1 MKKLLALVLALVMS
15 MSLVTISN
23 AAFKDADKIDYKE
36 AVDVMNAVGVF
47 IGDEKGNFNAKENLT
62 REQAAKII
70 AYLELGE
77 KAADAL
83 VGSAT
88 FTDVAATRWS
98 AGFVSYCAQAG
109 VVAGYDGKFDPAG
122 QLTALQFGKML
133 LVELGYDAKA
143 AGMVGADW
151 AINTS
156 KLMAKAK
163 LMDGIDG
170 SVNQVLTREKA
181 AQMCLN
187 ALKTPTV
194 EYATKGSNITVNGA
208 EINFGASTPTYVTN
222 TLAKYQ
228 TISKDKLTNS
238 DEYTIELGEKLY
250 TKLVLKDT
258 TDAFGRPTRTWTF
271 ENKKVGEYVKDA
283 DLEYTAGTDYEVV
296 YADLGLT
303 KSAKIT
309 EYYVDGKTTTPA
321 AASVTKNDDDHKFGA
336 NGVLTQVWYDDDNNT
351 VIVTEINT
359 YVGKISAVTKASG
372 SDERSVTI
380 NGLTKPGTLNK
391 YETESFEKSDLISY
405 TAAYDKATGRY
416 DVQSAAILEK
426 STTGLLT
433 KWNGKAIVGTV
444 GNSANNFT
452 VDSETYKYS
461 ANFYVVDEN
470 GAASQIYNFDV
481 NKADVDVYL
490 DAYGYALYIAGVEG
504 TKNYATVIGVGST
517 NPYGDRTTGVTLL
530 LPDGTQKAVTAKLKT
545 GSTLTGG
552 NLVNNYIGDIVTYV
566 EKNGV
571 YELTV
576 QDNYDTTAASIGT
589 NATFTNGKSELKLG
603 STKYYA
609 TSETIFMV
617 ATKDG
622 SDVAYNVYT
631 GYANMPS
638 IDTTKGITGFAVK
651 TSNDYTNQVE
661 VVYIS
666 AINLAGIS
674 DVDTYFV
681 KKANADII
689 TDSTGSYYVLPAIVD
704 GEETTVKVDAT
715 ITTAGLNN
723 NANEVFVA
731 ANNVIKD
738 KNDIITSFTDV
749 KNSNTFSATKT
760 ASNSGYQ
767 TGTVAAN
774 RVVLGLNY
782 TGNKNTAT
790 FWAYNDKTNVYVV
803 DEKYKTITVSAVA
816 SVADDTNDMVYA
828 SADTNTKVLKDVI
841 IIEVPQSTTPESGK
855 FDPANPQKAYIDGY
869 TVVIPT
875 VDGVK
880 VDNIANVLAN
890 NGYTVTGLMS
900 GTVMANKNGVTYFF
914 TENAAGTYEFWTIKV
929 NGTVVEYVAKDGVS
943 KLSNKD
949 LYDKYNGNGTGFIW
963 KSGSNAFAY
972 APYQNDATALLMP
985 ASYKNTAMVYETGYV
1000 AVSKKAGATFNAD
1013 LADFA
1018 NYVKVGSEVTLTTKD
1033 AVAANSTVTLNY
1045 TVGSKA
1051 DKQDKSTGKDAAKLS
1066 FTIKADADVVL
1077 TGTTASTVY
1086 KVTAN
1091 GVSTATSGLTATVD
1105 GPKMAKPGET
1115 VTFTVTLN
1123 GTVAGTSG
1131 QSLKVSAS
1139 DITWLDTGAIT
1150 GATRSGNELTLQ
1162 SGTVVA
1168 NATLQFS
1175 YTLSSSATV
1184 DATIDLSIGT
1194 PS

>member
-23 AAFKDADKIDYKE
+23 AAFKDADSIDYKE

-47 IGDEKGNFNAKENLT
+47 VGDEKGNFNAKENLT

-133 LVELGYDAKA
+133 LVEIGYDAKA
-143 AGMVGADW
+143 AGMVGTDW

-156 KLMAKAK
+156 KLMATTS
-163 LMDGIDG
+163 LMKGIDG

-181 AQMCLN
+181 AQMTLN

-222 TLAKYQ
+222 TIAKEQ

-238 DEYTIELGEKLY
+238 GEYTIELGEKLY
-250 TKLVLKDT
+250 KKLVLSDT

-321 AASVTKNDDDHKFGA
+321 AASVTKNDDDHEFGA

-481 NKADVDVYL
+481 NKADVNVYL

-530 LPDGTQKAVTAKLKT
+530 LPDGTQKAVTAKLKS
-545 GSTLTGG
+545 GSAALTAG

-576 QDNYDTTAASIGT
+576 QDNYDTTAASIGA

-631 GYANMPS
+631 GYAKMPS
-638 IDTTKGITGFAVK
+638 IDTTAGITGFAVK

-723 NANEVFVA
+723 NANKVFVA

-749 KNSNTFSATKT
+749 KNTNTFSATFDGT
-760 ASNSGYQ
+760 STGYKI
-767 TGTVAAN
+767 GTVAAN

-803 DEKYKTITVSAVA
+803 DENYKTITVSAVA
-816 SVADDTNDMVYA
+816 SVADDTNDIVYA

-841 IIEVPQSTTPESGK
+841 VIEVPEGTPAPAVNSTYS
-855 FDPANPQKAYIDGY
+855 
-869 TVVIPT
+869 
-875 VDGVK
+875 
-880 VDNIANVLAN
+880 
-890 NGYTVTGLMS
+890 VTS
-900 GTVMANKNGVTYFF
+900 DTSAFKC
-914 TENAAGTYEFWTIKV
+914 V
-929 NGTVVEYVAKDGVS
+929 NGTVTVKLTVNETVS
-943 KLSNKD
+943 
-949 LYDKYNGNGTGFIW
+949 G
-963 KSGSNAFAY
+963 GS
-972 APYQNDATALLMP
+972 P
-985 ASYKNTAMVYETGYV
+985 A
-1000 AVSKKAGATFNAD
+1000 
-1013 LADFA
+1013 
-1018 NYVKVGSEVTLTTKD
+1018 
-1033 AVAANSTVTLNY
+1033 AVAATNGYVKFSIQTWNSASGTWNAATTATTAKVATMSTSGTEFSTFVAVPLNEQLLVTAEF
-1045 TVGSKA
+1045 TCDQASETFSK
-1051 DKQDKSTGKDAAKLS
+1051 
-1066 FTIKADADVVL
+1066 VL
-1077 TGTTASTVY
+1077 TNTNT
-1086 KVTAN
+1086 
-1091 GVSTATSGLTATVD
+1091 
-1105 GPKMAKPGET
+1105 
-1115 VTFTVTLN
+1115 
-1123 GTVAGTSG
+1123 
-1131 QSLKVSAS
+1131 
-1139 DITWLDTGAIT
+1139 
-1150 GATRSGNELTLQ
+1150 
-1162 SGTVVA
+1162 
-1168 NATLQFS
+1168 
-1175 YTLSSSATV
+1175 
-1184 DATIDLSIGT
+1184 
-1194 PS
+1194 

>member
-23 AAFKDADKIDYKE
+23 AAFKDADSIDYKE

-133 LVELGYDAKA
+133 LVEIGYDAKA
-143 AGMVGADW
+143 AGMVGTDW

-156 KLMAKAK
+156 KLMATTS
-163 LMDGIDG
+163 LMKGIDG

-181 AQMCLN
+181 AQMTLN

-222 TLAKYQ
+222 TIAKEQ

-238 DEYTIELGEKLY
+238 GEYTIELGEKLY
-250 TKLVLKDT
+250 KKLVLSDT

-321 AASVTKNDDDHKFGA
+321 AASVTKNDDDHEFGA

-481 NKADVDVYL
+481 NKADVNVYL

-530 LPDGTQKAVTAKLKT
+530 LPDGTQKAVTAKLKS
-545 GSTLTGG
+545 GSAALTAG

-576 QDNYDTTAASIGT
+576 QDNYDTTAASIGA

-631 GYANMPS
+631 GYAKMPS
-638 IDTTKGITGFAVK
+638 IDTTAGITGFAVK

-723 NANEVFVA
+723 NANKVFVA

-749 KNSNTFSATKT
+749 KNTNTFSATFDGT
-760 ASNSGYQ
+760 STGYKI
-767 TGTVAAN
+767 GTVAAN

-803 DEKYKTITVSAVA
+803 DENYKTITVSAVA
-816 SVADDTNDMVYA
+816 SVADDTNDIVYA

-841 IIEVPQSTTPESGK
+841 VIEVPEGTPAPAVNSTYS
-855 FDPANPQKAYIDGY
+855 
-869 TVVIPT
+869 
-875 VDGVK
+875 
-880 VDNIANVLAN
+880 
-890 NGYTVTGLMS
+890 VTS
-900 GTVMANKNGVTYFF
+900 DTSAFKC
-914 TENAAGTYEFWTIKV
+914 V
-929 NGTVVEYVAKDGVS
+929 NGTVTVKLTVNETVS
-943 KLSNKD
+943 
-949 LYDKYNGNGTGFIW
+949 G
-963 KSGSNAFAY
+963 GS
-972 APYQNDATALLMP
+972 P
-985 ASYKNTAMVYETGYV
+985 A
-1000 AVSKKAGATFNAD
+1000 
-1013 LADFA
+1013 
-1018 NYVKVGSEVTLTTKD
+1018 
-1033 AVAANSTVTLNY
+1033 AVAATNGYVKFSIQTWNSASGTWNAATTATTAKVATMSTSGTEFSTFVAVPLNEQLLVTAEF
-1045 TVGSKA
+1045 TCDQASETFSK
-1051 DKQDKSTGKDAAKLS
+1051 
-1066 FTIKADADVVL
+1066 VL
-1077 TGTTASTVY
+1077 TNTNT
-1086 KVTAN
+1086 
-1091 GVSTATSGLTATVD
+1091 
-1105 GPKMAKPGET
+1105 
-1115 VTFTVTLN
+1115 
-1123 GTVAGTSG
+1123 
-1131 QSLKVSAS
+1131 
-1139 DITWLDTGAIT
+1139 
-1150 GATRSGNELTLQ
+1150 
-1162 SGTVVA
+1162 
-1168 NATLQFS
+1168 
-1175 YTLSSSATV
+1175 
-1184 DATIDLSIGT
+1184 
-1194 PS
+1194 

>member
-47 IGDEKGNFNAKENLT
+47 VGDEKGNFNAKENLT

-70 AYLELGE
+70 AYLELGS

-83 VGSAT
+83 PGGAT
-88 FTDVAATRWS
+88 FTDVASTRWS
-98 AGFVSYCAQAG
+98 AGFVGYCAQAG

-133 LVELGYDAKA
+133 LVEIGYDAKA
-143 AGMVGADW
+143 AGMVGTDW

-156 KLMAKAK
+156 KLLATTG
-163 LMDGIDG
+163 LMNGIDG

-181 AQMCLN
+181 AQMTLN

-222 TLAKYQ
+222 TIAKEQ

-238 DEYTIELGEKLY
+238 GEYTIELGEKLY
-250 TKLVLKDT
+250 KKLVLSDT

-321 AASVTKNDDDHKFGA
+321 AASVTKNDDDHEFGA

-530 LPDGTQKAVTAKLKT
+530 LPDGTQKAVTAKLK
-545 GSTLTGG
+545 SSSPALTAG

-631 GYANMPS
+631 GYAKMPS
-638 IDTTKGITGFAVK
+638 IDTTAGITGFAVK

-666 AINLAGIS
+666 AINLADIS

-723 NANEVFVA
+723 NANKVFVA

-749 KNSNTFSATKT
+749 KNTNTFSATFDGT
-760 ASNSGYQ
+760 STGYK

-841 IIEVPQSTTPESGK
+841 VIEVPEGTPAPAVNSTYS
-855 FDPANPQKAYIDGY
+855 
-869 TVVIPT
+869 
-875 VDGVK
+875 
-880 VDNIANVLAN
+880 
-890 NGYTVTGLMS
+890 VTS
-900 GTVMANKNGVTYFF
+900 DTSAFKC
-914 TENAAGTYEFWTIKV
+914 V
-929 NGTVVEYVAKDGVS
+929 NGTVTVKLTVNETVS
-943 KLSNKD
+943 
-949 LYDKYNGNGTGFIW
+949 G
-963 KSGSNAFAY
+963 GS
-972 APYQNDATALLMP
+972 P
-985 ASYKNTAMVYETGYV
+985 A
-1000 AVSKKAGATFNAD
+1000 
-1013 LADFA
+1013 
-1018 NYVKVGSEVTLTTKD
+1018 
-1033 AVAANSTVTLNY
+1033 AVAATNGYVKFSIQTWNSASGTWNAATTATTAKAATMSTSGTEFSTFVAVPLNEQLLVTAEF
-1045 TVGSKA
+1045 TCDQASETFSK
-1051 DKQDKSTGKDAAKLS
+1051 
-1066 FTIKADADVVL
+1066 VL
-1077 TGTTASTVY
+1077 TNTNT
-1086 KVTAN
+1086 
-1091 GVSTATSGLTATVD
+1091 
-1105 GPKMAKPGET
+1105 
-1115 VTFTVTLN
+1115 
-1123 GTVAGTSG
+1123 
-1131 QSLKVSAS
+1131 
-1139 DITWLDTGAIT
+1139 
-1150 GATRSGNELTLQ
+1150 
-1162 SGTVVA
+1162 
-1168 NATLQFS
+1168 
-1175 YTLSSSATV
+1175 
-1184 DATIDLSIGT
+1184 
-1194 PS
+1194 

>member
-70 AYLELGE
+70 AYLELGS

-83 VGSAT
+83 VGGAT
-88 FTDVAATRWS
+88 FTDVASSRWS
-98 AGFVSYCAQAG
+98 AGFVGYCAQAG

-133 LVELGYDAKA
+133 LVEIGYDAKA
-143 AGMVGADW
+143 AGLVGTDW

-156 KLMAKAK
+156 KLLATTG
-163 LMDGIDG
+163 LMNGIDG

-181 AQMCLN
+181 AQMTLN

-222 TLAKYQ
+222 TIAKEQ

-238 DEYTIELGEKLY
+238 GEYTIELGEKLY
-250 TKLVLKDT
+250 KKLVLSDT

-444 GNSANNFT
+444 GDSKNNFT

-576 QDNYDTTAASIGT
+576 QDNYDTTTASIGT

-723 NANEVFVA
+723 NANKVFVA

-749 KNSNTFSATKT
+749 KNTNTFSATFDGT
-760 ASNSGYQ
+760 STGYQ

-841 IIEVPQSTTPESGK
+841 IIEVPQSATPASGT
-855 FDPANPQKAYIDGY
+855 FDPADPMTAGING
-869 TVVIPT
+869 TVVVVPK
-875 VDGVK
+875 VDGK
-880 VDNIANVLAN
+880 LVDTAANVLAN
-890 NGYTVTGLMS
+890 NGYTVTGLFN
-900 GTVMANKNGVTYFF
+900 GTYWATKNGTTYFF
-914 TENAAGTYEFWTIKV
+914 TESNPEYYTLTV
-929 NGTVVEYVAKDGVS
+929 NGTVVEYMASGTASKISEKEFAAKYSTDGTAYKFV
-943 KLSNKD
+943 K
-949 LYDKYNGNGTGFIW
+949 GGTTSF
-963 KSGSNAFAY
+963 FAY
-972 APYQNDATALLMP
+972 APN
-985 ASYKNTAMVYETGYV
+985 SNTAMTDGTATVVIETGYV
-1000 AVSKKAGATFNAD
+1000 TVTDKTSA
-1013 LADFA
+1013 
-1018 NYVKVGSEVTLTTKD
+1018 TLTGVTDYNSTMYAKVNSD
-1033 AVAANSTVTLNY
+1033 VTVKYTNVAANSSVTLTY
-1045 TVGSKA
+1045 TVGSGAEQKITKTTGNAAA
-1051 DKQDKSTGKDAAKLS
+1051 D
-1066 FTIKADADVVL
+1066 
-1077 TGTTASTVY
+1077 
-1086 KVTAN
+1086 
-1091 GVSTATSGLTATVD
+1091 
-1105 GPKMAKPGET
+1105 
-1115 VTFTVTLN
+1115 VTFTVSGDKDIVLKAKSVATSYAITLPDEKTVN
-1123 GTVAGTSG
+1123 GVTVKFEGPVKAVAGDTVTVTAKLTG
-1131 QSLKVSAS
+1131 KANADTTLTVGGVAGIDTTYADTFTGVTRTGAGALKVANTTDLGSAGLNVQFTFTMPAS
-1139 DITWLDTGAIT
+1139 AASITVTMA
-1150 GATRSGNELTLQ
+1150 
-1162 SGTVVA
+1162 
-1168 NATLQFS
+1168 
-1175 YTLSSSATV
+1175 
-1184 DATIDLSIGT
+1184 
-1194 PS
+1194 

>member
-1 MKKLLALVLALVMS
+1 M
-15 MSLVTISN
+15 
-23 AAFKDADKIDYKE
+23 
-36 AVDVMNAVGVF
+36 
-47 IGDEKGNFNAKENLT
+47 
-62 REQAAKII
+62 
-70 AYLELGE
+70 
-77 KAADAL
+77 
-83 VGSAT
+83 
-88 FTDVAATRWS
+88 
-98 AGFVSYCAQAG
+98 
-109 VVAGYDGKFDPAG
+109 
-122 QLTALQFGKML
+122 
-133 LVELGYDAKA
+133 
-143 AGMVGADW
+143 
-151 AINTS
+151 
-156 KLMAKAK
+156 
-163 LMDGIDG
+163 
-170 SVNQVLTREKA
+170 
-181 AQMCLN
+181 
-187 ALKTPTV
+187 
-194 EYATKGSNITVNGA
+194 
-208 EINFGASTPTYVTN
+208 
-222 TLAKYQ
+222 
-228 TISKDKLTNS
+228 
-238 DEYTIELGEKLY
+238 
-250 TKLVLKDT
+250 
-258 TDAFGRPTRTWTF
+258 
-271 ENKKVGEYVKDA
+271 
-283 DLEYTAGTDYEVV
+283 
-296 YADLGLT
+296 
-303 KSAKIT
+303 
-309 EYYVDGKTTTPA
+309 
-321 AASVTKNDDDHKFGA
+321 
-336 NGVLTQVWYDDDNNT
+336 
-351 VIVTEINT
+351 
-359 YVGKISAVTKASG
+359 
-372 SDERSVTI
+372 
-380 NGLTKPGTLNK
+380 
-391 YETESFEKSDLISY
+391 
-405 TAAYDKATGRY
+405 
-416 DVQSAAILEK
+416 
-426 STTGLLT
+426 
-433 KWNGKAIVGTV
+433 
-444 GNSANNFT
+444 
-452 VDSETYKYS
+452 
-461 ANFYVVDEN
+461 
-470 GAASQIYNFDV
+470 

-530 LPDGTQKAVTAKLKT
+530 LPDGTQKAVTAKLKS
-545 GSTLTGG
+545 GSAALTAG

-576 QDNYDTTAASIGT
+576 QDNYDTTTASIGT

-603 STKYYA
+603 SKYYYA

-631 GYANMPS
+631 GYAKMPS
-638 IDTTKGITGFAVK
+638 IDTTAGITGFAVK

-841 IIEVPQSTTPESGK
+841 IIEVPQNATPASGT
-855 FDPANPQKAYIDGY
+855 FDPADPMTAGING
-869 TVVIPT
+869 TVVVVPK
-875 VDGVK
+875 VDGK
-880 VDNIANVLAN
+880 LVDTAANVLAN
-890 NGYTVTGLMS
+890 NGYTVTGLFN
-900 GTVMANKNGVTYFF
+900 GAYWATKNGTTYFF
-914 TENAAGTYEFWTIKV
+914 TESNPEYYTLTV
-929 NGTVVEYVAKDGVS
+929 NGTVVEYMASGTASKISEKEFAAKYGTDGTAYKFVKGGTTS
-943 KLSNKD
+943 FFTYAPSSD
-949 LYDKYNGNGTGFIW
+949 SAMTNGT
-963 KSGSNAFAY
+963 
-972 APYQNDATALLMP
+972 AT
-985 ASYKNTAMVYETGYV
+985 VVIETGYV
-1000 AVSKKAGATFNAD
+1000 KVTGATLTGYTVEAPEYVKANSTFTVTVKSTSAISENTSITVNGTKKSGNGTAKELSFTVSAANAD
-1013 LADFA
+1013 
-1018 NYVKVGSEVTLTTKD
+1018 VTLT
-1033 AVAANSTVTLNY
+1033 V
-1045 TVGSKA
+1045 
-1051 DKQDKSTGKDAAKLS
+1051 
-1066 FTIKADADVVL
+1066 
-1077 TGTTASTVY
+1077 TASTVY

-1091 GVSTATSGLTATVD
+1091 GVSTATNGLTATVD

-1150 GATRSGNELTLQ
+1150 NATRAGNELTLA
-1162 SGTVVA
+1162 SGTVIA
-1168 NATLQFS
+1168 NATVQFS
-1175 YTLSSSATV
+1175 YTLSSSAP
-1184 DATIDLSIGT
+1184 AEKTIDLTISN

>member
-109 VVAGYDGKFDPAG
+109 VVSGYDGKFDPAG

-133 LVELGYDAKA
+133 LVEIGYDAKA
-143 AGMVGADW
+143 AGMVGTDW

-156 KLMAKAK
+156 KLLATTG
-163 LMDGIDG
+163 LMNGIDG

-222 TLAKYQ
+222 TIAKEQ

-238 DEYTIELGEKLY
+238 GEYTIELGEKLY
-250 TKLVLKDT
+250 KKLVLSDT

-321 AASVTKNDDDHKFGA
+321 VASVTKNDDDHEFGA

-470 GAASQIYNFDV
+470 GATSQIYNFDV
-481 NKADVDVYL
+481 NKADVNVYL

-530 LPDGTQKAVTAKLKT
+530 LPDGTQKAVTAKLKS
-545 GSTLTGG
+545 GSAALTAG

-631 GYANMPS
+631 GYAKMPS
-638 IDTTKGITGFAVK
+638 IDTTAGITGFAVK

-723 NANEVFVA
+723 NANKVFVA

-749 KNSNTFSATKT
+749 KNTNTFSATFDGT
-760 ASNSGYQ
+760 STGYKI
-767 TGTVAAN
+767 GTVAAN

-803 DEKYKTITVSAVA
+803 DENYKTITVSAVA

-841 IIEVPQSTTPESGK
+841 VIEVPEGTPAPAVNSTYS
-855 FDPANPQKAYIDGY
+855 
-869 TVVIPT
+869 
-875 VDGVK
+875 
-880 VDNIANVLAN
+880 
-890 NGYTVTGLMS
+890 VTS
-900 GTVMANKNGVTYFF
+900 DTSAFKC
-914 TENAAGTYEFWTIKV
+914 V
-929 NGTVVEYVAKDGVS
+929 NGTVTVKLTVNETVS
-943 KLSNKD
+943 
-949 LYDKYNGNGTGFIW
+949 G
-963 KSGSNAFAY
+963 GS
-972 APYQNDATALLMP
+972 P
-985 ASYKNTAMVYETGYV
+985 A
-1000 AVSKKAGATFNAD
+1000 
-1013 LADFA
+1013 
-1018 NYVKVGSEVTLTTKD
+1018 
-1033 AVAANSTVTLNY
+1033 AVAATNGYVKFSIQTWNSASGTWNAATTATTAKVATMSTSGTEFSTFVAVPLNEQLLVTAEF
-1045 TVGSKA
+1045 TCDQASETFSK
-1051 DKQDKSTGKDAAKLS
+1051 
-1066 FTIKADADVVL
+1066 VL
-1077 TGTTASTVY
+1077 TNTNT
-1086 KVTAN
+1086 
-1091 GVSTATSGLTATVD
+1091 
-1105 GPKMAKPGET
+1105 
-1115 VTFTVTLN
+1115 
-1123 GTVAGTSG
+1123 
-1131 QSLKVSAS
+1131 
-1139 DITWLDTGAIT
+1139 
-1150 GATRSGNELTLQ
+1150 
-1162 SGTVVA
+1162 
-1168 NATLQFS
+1168 
-1175 YTLSSSATV
+1175 
-1184 DATIDLSIGT
+1184 
-1194 PS
+1194 

>member
-109 VVAGYDGKFDPAG
+109 VVSGYDGKFDPAG

-133 LVELGYDAKA
+133 LVEIGYDAKA
-143 AGMVGADW
+143 AGMVGTDW

-156 KLMAKAK
+156 KLLATTG
-163 LMDGIDG
+163 LMNGIDG

-222 TLAKYQ
+222 TIAKEQ

-238 DEYTIELGEKLY
+238 GEYTIELGEKLY
-250 TKLVLKDT
+250 KKLVLSDT

-321 AASVTKNDDDHKFGA
+321 VASVTKNDDDHEFGA

-481 NKADVDVYL
+481 NKADVNVYL

-530 LPDGTQKAVTAKLKT
+530 LPDGTQKAVTAKLKS
-545 GSTLTGG
+545 GSAALTAG

-631 GYANMPS
+631 GYAKMPS
-638 IDTTKGITGFAVK
+638 IDTTAGITGFAVK

-723 NANEVFVA
+723 NANKVFVA

-749 KNSNTFSATKT
+749 KNTNTFSATFDGT
-760 ASNSGYQ
+760 STGYKI
-767 TGTVAAN
+767 GTVAAN

-803 DEKYKTITVSAVA
+803 DENYKTITVSAVA

-841 IIEVPQSTTPESGK
+841 VIEVPEGTPAPAVNSTYS
-855 FDPANPQKAYIDGY
+855 
-869 TVVIPT
+869 
-875 VDGVK
+875 
-880 VDNIANVLAN
+880 
-890 NGYTVTGLMS
+890 VTS
-900 GTVMANKNGVTYFF
+900 DTSAFKC
-914 TENAAGTYEFWTIKV
+914 V
-929 NGTVVEYVAKDGVS
+929 NGTVTVKLTVNETVS
-943 KLSNKD
+943 
-949 LYDKYNGNGTGFIW
+949 G
-963 KSGSNAFAY
+963 GS
-972 APYQNDATALLMP
+972 P
-985 ASYKNTAMVYETGYV
+985 A
-1000 AVSKKAGATFNAD
+1000 
-1013 LADFA
+1013 
-1018 NYVKVGSEVTLTTKD
+1018 
-1033 AVAANSTVTLNY
+1033 AVAATNGYVKFSIQTWNSASGTWNAATTATTAKVATMSTSGTEFSTFVAVPLNEQLLVTAEF
-1045 TVGSKA
+1045 TCDQASETFSK
-1051 DKQDKSTGKDAAKLS
+1051 
-1066 FTIKADADVVL
+1066 VL
-1077 TGTTASTVY
+1077 TNTNT
-1086 KVTAN
+1086 
-1091 GVSTATSGLTATVD
+1091 
-1105 GPKMAKPGET
+1105 
-1115 VTFTVTLN
+1115 
-1123 GTVAGTSG
+1123 
-1131 QSLKVSAS
+1131 
-1139 DITWLDTGAIT
+1139 
-1150 GATRSGNELTLQ
+1150 
-1162 SGTVVA
+1162 
-1168 NATLQFS
+1168 
-1175 YTLSSSATV
+1175 
-1184 DATIDLSIGT
+1184 
-1194 PS
+1194 

>member
-109 VVAGYDGKFDPAG
+109 VVSGYDGKFDPAG

-133 LVELGYDAKA
+133 LVEIGYDAKA
-143 AGMVGADW
+143 AGLVGTDW

-156 KLMAKAK
+156 KLMAGTK
-163 LMDGIDG
+163 LMDGISG

-181 AQMCLN
+181 AQMTLN

-222 TLAKYQ
+222 TIAKEQ

-238 DEYTIELGEKLY
+238 GEYTIELGEKLY
-250 TKLVLKDT
+250 KKLVLSDT

-444 GNSANNFT
+444 GDSKNNFT

-576 QDNYDTTAASIGT
+576 QDNYDTTTASIGT

-666 AINLAGIS
+666 ALNLAGIS

-723 NANEVFVA
+723 NANKVFVA

-749 KNSNTFSATKT
+749 KNTNTFSATFDGT
-760 ASNSGYQ
+760 STGYQ

-841 IIEVPQSTTPESGK
+841 IIEVPQSATPASGT
-855 FDPANPQKAYIDGY
+855 FDPADPMTAGING
-869 TVVIPT
+869 TVVVVPK
-875 VDGVK
+875 VDGK
-880 VDNIANVLAN
+880 LVDTAANVLAN
-890 NGYTVTGLMS
+890 NGYTVTGLFN
-900 GTVMANKNGVTYFF
+900 GTYWATKNGTTYFF
-914 TENAAGTYEFWTIKV
+914 TESNPEYYTLTV
-929 NGTVVEYVAKDGVS
+929 NGTVVEYMASGTASKISEKEFAAKYSTDGTAYKFV
-943 KLSNKD
+943 K
-949 LYDKYNGNGTGFIW
+949 GGTTSF
-963 KSGSNAFAY
+963 FAY
-972 APYQNDATALLMP
+972 APN
-985 ASYKNTAMVYETGYV
+985 SNTAMTDGTATVVIETGYV
-1000 AVSKKAGATFNAD
+1000 TVTDNTSA
-1013 LADFA
+1013 
-1018 NYVKVGSEVTLTTKD
+1018 TLTGVTDYNSTMYAKVNSD
-1033 AVAANSTVTLNY
+1033 VTVKYTNVAANSSVTLTY
-1045 TVGSKA
+1045 TVGSGAEQKITKTTGNAAA
-1051 DKQDKSTGKDAAKLS
+1051 D
-1066 FTIKADADVVL
+1066 
-1077 TGTTASTVY
+1077 
-1086 KVTAN
+1086 
-1091 GVSTATSGLTATVD
+1091 
-1105 GPKMAKPGET
+1105 
-1115 VTFTVTLN
+1115 VTFTVSGDKDIVLKAKSVATSYAITLPDEKTVN
-1123 GTVAGTSG
+1123 GVTVKFEGPVKAVAGDTVTVTAKLTG
-1131 QSLKVSAS
+1131 KANADTTLTVGGVAGIDTTYADTFTGVTRTGAGALKVANTTDLGSAGLNVQFTFTMPAS
-1139 DITWLDTGAIT
+1139 AASITVTMA
-1150 GATRSGNELTLQ
+1150 
-1162 SGTVVA
+1162 
-1168 NATLQFS
+1168 
-1175 YTLSSSATV
+1175 
-1184 DATIDLSIGT
+1184 
-1194 PS
+1194 

>member
-109 VVAGYDGKFDPAG
+109 VVSGYDGKFDPAG

-133 LVELGYDAKA
+133 LVEIGYDAKA
-143 AGMVGADW
+143 AGMVGTDW

-156 KLMAKAK
+156 KLLATTG
-163 LMDGIDG
+163 LMNGIDG

-222 TLAKYQ
+222 TIAKEQ

-238 DEYTIELGEKLY
+238 GEYTIELGEKLY
-250 TKLVLKDT
+250 KKLVLSDT

-321 AASVTKNDDDHKFGA
+321 VASVTKNDDDHEFGA

-372 SDERSVTI
+372 SDERSVSI

-481 NKADVDVYL
+481 NKADVNVYL

-530 LPDGTQKAVTAKLKT
+530 LPDGTQKAVTAKLKS
-545 GSTLTGG
+545 GSAALTAG

-631 GYANMPS
+631 GYAKMPS
-638 IDTTKGITGFAVK
+638 IDTTTGITGFAVK

-723 NANEVFVA
+723 NANKVFVA

-749 KNSNTFSATKT
+749 KNTNTFSATFDGT
-760 ASNSGYQ
+760 STGYKI
-767 TGTVAAN
+767 GTVAAN

-803 DEKYKTITVSAVA
+803 DENYKTITVSAVA

-841 IIEVPQSTTPESGK
+841 VIEVPEGTPAPAVNSTYS
-855 FDPANPQKAYIDGY
+855 
-869 TVVIPT
+869 
-875 VDGVK
+875 
-880 VDNIANVLAN
+880 
-890 NGYTVTGLMS
+890 VTS
-900 GTVMANKNGVTYFF
+900 DTSAFKC
-914 TENAAGTYEFWTIKV
+914 V
-929 NGTVVEYVAKDGVS
+929 NGTVTVKLTVNETVS
-943 KLSNKD
+943 
-949 LYDKYNGNGTGFIW
+949 G
-963 KSGSNAFAY
+963 GS
-972 APYQNDATALLMP
+972 P
-985 ASYKNTAMVYETGYV
+985 A
-1000 AVSKKAGATFNAD
+1000 
-1013 LADFA
+1013 
-1018 NYVKVGSEVTLTTKD
+1018 
-1033 AVAANSTVTLNY
+1033 AVAATNGYVKFSIQTWNSASGTWNAATTATTAKVATMSTSGTEFSTFVAVPLNEQLLVTAEF
-1045 TVGSKA
+1045 TCDQASETFSK
-1051 DKQDKSTGKDAAKLS
+1051 
-1066 FTIKADADVVL
+1066 VL
-1077 TGTTASTVY
+1077 TNTNS
-1086 KVTAN
+1086 
-1091 GVSTATSGLTATVD
+1091 
-1105 GPKMAKPGET
+1105 
-1115 VTFTVTLN
+1115 
-1123 GTVAGTSG
+1123 
-1131 QSLKVSAS
+1131 
-1139 DITWLDTGAIT
+1139 
-1150 GATRSGNELTLQ
+1150 
-1162 SGTVVA
+1162 
-1168 NATLQFS
+1168 
-1175 YTLSSSATV
+1175 
-1184 DATIDLSIGT
+1184 
-1194 PS
+1194 

>member
-23 AAFKDADKIDYKE
+23 AAFKDADSIDYKE

-133 LVELGYDAKA
+133 LVEIGYDAKA
-143 AGMVGADW
+143 AGMVGTDW

-163 LMDGIDG
+163 LMDKIDG

-181 AQMCLN
+181 AQMTLN

-222 TLAKYQ
+222 TIAKEQ

-238 DEYTIELGEKLY
+238 GEYTIELGEKLY
-250 TKLVLKDT
+250 KKLVLSDT

-321 AASVTKNDDDHKFGA
+321 AASVTKNDDDHEFGA

-359 YVGKISAVTKASG
+359 YVGKISAITKASG

-481 NKADVDVYL
+481 NKADVNVYL

-530 LPDGTQKAVTAKLKT
+530 LPDGTQKAVTAKLKS
-545 GSTLTGG
+545 GSAALTAG

-631 GYANMPS
+631 GYAKMPS
-638 IDTTKGITGFAVK
+638 IDTTAGITGFAVK

-723 NANEVFVA
+723 NANKVFVA

-749 KNSNTFSATKT
+749 KNTNTFSATFDGT
-760 ASNSGYQ
+760 STGYQ

-816 SVADDTNDMVYA
+816 SVTDDTNDMVYA

-841 IIEVPQSTTPESGK
+841 VIEVPEGTPAPVVNSTYS
-855 FDPANPQKAYIDGY
+855 
-869 TVVIPT
+869 
-875 VDGVK
+875 
-880 VDNIANVLAN
+880 
-890 NGYTVTGLMS
+890 VTS
-900 GTVMANKNGVTYFF
+900 DTSAFKC
-914 TENAAGTYEFWTIKV
+914 V
-929 NGTVVEYVAKDGVS
+929 NGTVTV
-943 KLSNKD
+943 KLTVNE
-949 LYDKYNGNGTGFIW
+949 TV
-963 KSGSNAFAY
+963 SGSS
-972 APYQNDATALLMP
+972 P
-985 ASYKNTAMVYETGYV
+985 A
-1000 AVSKKAGATFNAD
+1000 
-1013 LADFA
+1013 
-1018 NYVKVGSEVTLTTKD
+1018 
-1033 AVAANSTVTLNY
+1033 AVAATNGYVKFSIQTWNSASGTWNAATTATTAKVATMSTSGTEFSTFVAVPLNEQLLVTAEF
-1045 TVGSKA
+1045 TCDQASETFSK
-1051 DKQDKSTGKDAAKLS
+1051 
-1066 FTIKADADVVL
+1066 VL
-1077 TGTTASTVY
+1077 TNTNT
-1086 KVTAN
+1086 
-1091 GVSTATSGLTATVD
+1091 
-1105 GPKMAKPGET
+1105 
-1115 VTFTVTLN
+1115 
-1123 GTVAGTSG
+1123 
-1131 QSLKVSAS
+1131 
-1139 DITWLDTGAIT
+1139 
-1150 GATRSGNELTLQ
+1150 
-1162 SGTVVA
+1162 
-1168 NATLQFS
+1168 
-1175 YTLSSSATV
+1175 
-1184 DATIDLSIGT
+1184 
-1194 PS
+1194 

>member
-47 IGDEKGNFNAKENLT
+47 VGDEKGNFNAKENLT

-98 AGFVSYCAQAG
+98 AGFISYCAQAG
-109 VVAGYDGKFDPAG
+109 VVSGYDGKFDPAG

-133 LVELGYDAKA
+133 LVEIGYDAKA
-143 AGMVGADW
+143 AGMVGTDW

-156 KLMAKAK
+156 KLLATTG
-163 LMDGIDG
+163 LMNGIDG

-222 TLAKYQ
+222 TIAKEQ

-238 DEYTIELGEKLY
+238 GEYTIELGEKLY
-250 TKLVLKDT
+250 KKLVLSDT

-321 AASVTKNDDDHKFGA
+321 VASVTKNDDDHEFGA

-444 GNSANNFT
+444 GDSKNNFT

-481 NKADVDVYL
+481 NKADVNVYL

-530 LPDGTQKAVTAKLKT
+530 LPDGTQKAVTAKLK
-545 GSTLTGG
+545 SSSAALTAG

-576 QDNYDTTAASIGT
+576 QDNYDTAAASIGT

-631 GYANMPS
+631 GYAKMPS
-638 IDTTKGITGFAVK
+638 IDTTAGITGFAVK

-723 NANEVFVA
+723 NANKVFVA

-749 KNSNTFSATKT
+749 KNTNTFSATFDGT
-760 ASNSGYQ
+760 STGYKI
-767 TGTVAAN
+767 GTVAAN

-803 DEKYKTITVSAVA
+803 DENYKTITVSAVA

-841 IIEVPQSTTPESGK
+841 VIEVPEGTPAPAVNSTYS
-855 FDPANPQKAYIDGY
+855 
-869 TVVIPT
+869 
-875 VDGVK
+875 
-880 VDNIANVLAN
+880 
-890 NGYTVTGLMS
+890 VTS
-900 GTVMANKNGVTYFF
+900 DTSAFKC
-914 TENAAGTYEFWTIKV
+914 V
-929 NGTVVEYVAKDGVS
+929 NGTVTVKLTVNETVS
-943 KLSNKD
+943 
-949 LYDKYNGNGTGFIW
+949 G
-963 KSGSNAFAY
+963 GS
-972 APYQNDATALLMP
+972 P
-985 ASYKNTAMVYETGYV
+985 A
-1000 AVSKKAGATFNAD
+1000 
-1013 LADFA
+1013 
-1018 NYVKVGSEVTLTTKD
+1018 
-1033 AVAANSTVTLNY
+1033 AVAATNGYVKFSIQTWNSASGTWNAATTATTAKVATMSTSGTEFSTFVAVPLNEQLLVTAEF
-1045 TVGSKA
+1045 TCDQASETFSK
-1051 DKQDKSTGKDAAKLS
+1051 
-1066 FTIKADADVVL
+1066 VL
-1077 TGTTASTVY
+1077 TNTNS
-1086 KVTAN
+1086 
-1091 GVSTATSGLTATVD
+1091 
-1105 GPKMAKPGET
+1105 
-1115 VTFTVTLN
+1115 
-1123 GTVAGTSG
+1123 
-1131 QSLKVSAS
+1131 
-1139 DITWLDTGAIT
+1139 
-1150 GATRSGNELTLQ
+1150 
-1162 SGTVVA
+1162 
-1168 NATLQFS
+1168 
-1175 YTLSSSATV
+1175 
-1184 DATIDLSIGT
+1184 
-1194 PS
+1194 

>member
-23 AAFKDADKIDYKE
+23 AAFKDADSIDYKE

-70 AYLELGE
+70 AYLELGS

-83 VGSAT
+83 VGSGT
-88 FTDVAATRWS
+88 FADVAASRWS
-98 AGFVSYCAQAG
+98 AGFVGYCAQAG
-109 VVAGYDGKFDPAG
+109 VVSGYDGKFDPAG

-133 LVELGYDAKA
+133 LVEIGYDAKA
-143 AGMVGADW
+143 AGMVGTDW

-156 KLMAKAK
+156 KLMATTS
-163 LMDGIDG
+163 LMKGIDG

-181 AQMCLN
+181 AQMTLN

-222 TLAKYQ
+222 TIAKEQ

-238 DEYTIELGEKLY
+238 GEYTIELGEKLY
-250 TKLVLKDT
+250 KKLVLSDT

-321 AASVTKNDDDHKFGA
+321 AASVTKNDDDHEFGA

-481 NKADVDVYL
+481 NKADVNVYL

-530 LPDGTQKAVTAKLKT
+530 LPDGTQKAVTAKLKS
-545 GSTLTGG
+545 GSAALTAG

-576 QDNYDTTAASIGT
+576 QDNYDTTAASIGA

-631 GYANMPS
+631 GYAKMPS
-638 IDTTKGITGFAVK
+638 IDTTAGITGFAVK

-723 NANEVFVA
+723 NANKVFVA

-749 KNSNTFSATKT
+749 KNTNTFSATFDGT
-760 ASNSGYQ
+760 STGYKI
-767 TGTVAAN
+767 GTVAAN

-803 DEKYKTITVSAVA
+803 DENYKTITVSAVA
-816 SVADDTNDMVYA
+816 SVADDTNDIVYA

-841 IIEVPQSTTPESGK
+841 VIEVPEGTPAPAVNSTYS
-855 FDPANPQKAYIDGY
+855 
-869 TVVIPT
+869 
-875 VDGVK
+875 
-880 VDNIANVLAN
+880 
-890 NGYTVTGLMS
+890 VTS
-900 GTVMANKNGVTYFF
+900 DTSAFKC
-914 TENAAGTYEFWTIKV
+914 V
-929 NGTVVEYVAKDGVS
+929 NGTVTVKLTVNETVS
-943 KLSNKD
+943 
-949 LYDKYNGNGTGFIW
+949 G
-963 KSGSNAFAY
+963 GS
-972 APYQNDATALLMP
+972 P
-985 ASYKNTAMVYETGYV
+985 A
-1000 AVSKKAGATFNAD
+1000 
-1013 LADFA
+1013 
-1018 NYVKVGSEVTLTTKD
+1018 
-1033 AVAANSTVTLNY
+1033 AVAATNGYVKFSIQTWNSASGTWNAATTATTAKVATMSTSGTEFSTFVAVPLNEQLLVTAEF
-1045 TVGSKA
+1045 TCDQASETFSK
-1051 DKQDKSTGKDAAKLS
+1051 
-1066 FTIKADADVVL
+1066 VL
-1077 TGTTASTVY
+1077 TNTNT
-1086 KVTAN
+1086 
-1091 GVSTATSGLTATVD
+1091 
-1105 GPKMAKPGET
+1105 
-1115 VTFTVTLN
+1115 
-1123 GTVAGTSG
+1123 
-1131 QSLKVSAS
+1131 
-1139 DITWLDTGAIT
+1139 
-1150 GATRSGNELTLQ
+1150 
-1162 SGTVVA
+1162 
-1168 NATLQFS
+1168 
-1175 YTLSSSATV
+1175 
-1184 DATIDLSIGT
+1184 
-1194 PS
+1194 

>member
-23 AAFKDADKIDYKE
+23 AAFKDADSIDYKE

-133 LVELGYDAKA
+133 LVEIGYDAKA
-143 AGMVGADW
+143 AGMVGTDW

-156 KLMAKAK
+156 KLLATTG
-163 LMDGIDG
+163 LMNGIDG

-181 AQMCLN
+181 AQMTLN

-222 TLAKYQ
+222 TIAKEQ

-238 DEYTIELGEKLY
+238 GEYTIELGEKLY
-250 TKLVLKDT
+250 KKLVLSDT

-321 AASVTKNDDDHKFGA
+321 AASVTKNDDDHEFGA

-490 DAYGYALYIAGVEG
+490 DAYGYALYIAGVES

-530 LPDGTQKAVTAKLKT
+530 LPDGTQKAVTAKLK
-545 GSTLTGG
+545 SSSPALTAG

-631 GYANMPS
+631 GYAKMPS
-638 IDTTKGITGFAVK
+638 IDTTAGITGFAVK

-723 NANEVFVA
+723 NANKVFVA

-749 KNSNTFSATKT
+749 KNTNTFSATFDGT
-760 ASNSGYQ
+760 STGYK

-841 IIEVPQSTTPESGK
+841 VIEVPEGTPAPAVNSTYS
-855 FDPANPQKAYIDGY
+855 
-869 TVVIPT
+869 
-875 VDGVK
+875 
-880 VDNIANVLAN
+880 
-890 NGYTVTGLMS
+890 VTS
-900 GTVMANKNGVTYFF
+900 DTSAFKC
-914 TENAAGTYEFWTIKV
+914 V
-929 NGTVVEYVAKDGVS
+929 NGTVTVKLTVNETVS
-943 KLSNKD
+943 
-949 LYDKYNGNGTGFIW
+949 G
-963 KSGSNAFAY
+963 GS
-972 APYQNDATALLMP
+972 P
-985 ASYKNTAMVYETGYV
+985 A
-1000 AVSKKAGATFNAD
+1000 
-1013 LADFA
+1013 
-1018 NYVKVGSEVTLTTKD
+1018 
-1033 AVAANSTVTLNY
+1033 AVAATNGYVKFSIQTWNSASGTWNAATTATTAKAATMSTSGTEFSTFVAVPLNEQLLVTAEF
-1045 TVGSKA
+1045 TCDQASETFSK
-1051 DKQDKSTGKDAAKLS
+1051 
-1066 FTIKADADVVL
+1066 VL
-1077 TGTTASTVY
+1077 TNTNT
-1086 KVTAN
+1086 
-1091 GVSTATSGLTATVD
+1091 
-1105 GPKMAKPGET
+1105 
-1115 VTFTVTLN
+1115 
-1123 GTVAGTSG
+1123 
-1131 QSLKVSAS
+1131 
-1139 DITWLDTGAIT
+1139 
-1150 GATRSGNELTLQ
+1150 
-1162 SGTVVA
+1162 
-1168 NATLQFS
+1168 
-1175 YTLSSSATV
+1175 
-1184 DATIDLSIGT
+1184 
-1194 PS
+1194 

>member
-15 MSLVTISN
+15 LSLVTISN

-133 LVELGYDAKA
+133 LVEIGYDAKA
-143 AGMVGADW
+143 AGMVGTDW

-156 KLMAKAK
+156 KLLATTG
-163 LMDGIDG
+163 LMNGIDG

-181 AQMCLN
+181 AQMTLN

-222 TLAKYQ
+222 TIAKEQ

-238 DEYTIELGEKLY
+238 GEYTIELGEKLY
-250 TKLVLKDT
+250 KKLVLSDT

-321 AASVTKNDDDHKFGA
+321 AASVTKNDDDHEFGA

-530 LPDGTQKAVTAKLKT
+530 LPDGTQKAVTAKLK
-545 GSTLTGG
+545 SSSPALTAG

-631 GYANMPS
+631 GYAKMPS
-638 IDTTKGITGFAVK
+638 IDTTAGITGFAVK

-723 NANEVFVA
+723 NANKVFVA

-749 KNSNTFSATKT
+749 KNTNTFSATFDGT
-760 ASNSGYQ
+760 STGYK

-841 IIEVPQSTTPESGK
+841 VIEVPEGTPAPAVNSTYS
-855 FDPANPQKAYIDGY
+855 
-869 TVVIPT
+869 
-875 VDGVK
+875 
-880 VDNIANVLAN
+880 
-890 NGYTVTGLMS
+890 VTS
-900 GTVMANKNGVTYFF
+900 DTSAFKC
-914 TENAAGTYEFWTIKV
+914 V
-929 NGTVVEYVAKDGVS
+929 NGTVTVKLTVNETVS
-943 KLSNKD
+943 
-949 LYDKYNGNGTGFIW
+949 G
-963 KSGSNAFAY
+963 GS
-972 APYQNDATALLMP
+972 P
-985 ASYKNTAMVYETGYV
+985 A
-1000 AVSKKAGATFNAD
+1000 
-1013 LADFA
+1013 
-1018 NYVKVGSEVTLTTKD
+1018 
-1033 AVAANSTVTLNY
+1033 AVAATNGYVKFSIQTWNSASGTWNAATTATTAKAATMSTSGTEFSTFVAVPLNEQLLVTAEF
-1045 TVGSKA
+1045 TCDQASETFSK
-1051 DKQDKSTGKDAAKLS
+1051 
-1066 FTIKADADVVL
+1066 VL
-1077 TGTTASTVY
+1077 TNTNT
-1086 KVTAN
+1086 
-1091 GVSTATSGLTATVD
+1091 
-1105 GPKMAKPGET
+1105 
-1115 VTFTVTLN
+1115 
-1123 GTVAGTSG
+1123 
-1131 QSLKVSAS
+1131 
-1139 DITWLDTGAIT
+1139 
-1150 GATRSGNELTLQ
+1150 
-1162 SGTVVA
+1162 
-1168 NATLQFS
+1168 
-1175 YTLSSSATV
+1175 
-1184 DATIDLSIGT
+1184 
-1194 PS
+1194 

>member
-23 AAFKDADKIDYKE
+23 AAFKDADSIDYKE

-133 LVELGYDAKA
+133 LVEIGYDAKA
-143 AGMVGADW
+143 AGMVGTDW

-156 KLMAKAK
+156 KLLATTG
-163 LMDGIDG
+163 LMNGIDG

-222 TLAKYQ
+222 TIAKEQ

-238 DEYTIELGEKLY
+238 GEYTIELGEKLY
-250 TKLVLKDT
+250 KKLVLSDT

-321 AASVTKNDDDHKFGA
+321 VASVTKNDDDHEFGA

-481 NKADVDVYL
+481 NKADVNVYL

-530 LPDGTQKAVTAKLKT
+530 LPDGTQKAVTAKLKS
-545 GSTLTGG
+545 GSAALTTG

-603 STKYYA
+603 SIKYYA

-631 GYANMPS
+631 GYAKMPS
-638 IDTTKGITGFAVK
+638 IDTTAGITGFAVK

-723 NANEVFVA
+723 NANKVFVA

-749 KNSNTFSATKT
+749 KNTNTFSATFDGT
-760 ASNSGYQ
+760 STGYKI
-767 TGTVAAN
+767 GTVAAN

-803 DEKYKTITVSAVA
+803 DENYKTITVSAVA

-841 IIEVPQSTTPESGK
+841 VIEVPEGTPAPAVNSTYS
-855 FDPANPQKAYIDGY
+855 
-869 TVVIPT
+869 
-875 VDGVK
+875 
-880 VDNIANVLAN
+880 
-890 NGYTVTGLMS
+890 VTS
-900 GTVMANKNGVTYFF
+900 DTSAFKC
-914 TENAAGTYEFWTIKV
+914 V
-929 NGTVVEYVAKDGVS
+929 NGTVTVKLTVNETVS
-943 KLSNKD
+943 
-949 LYDKYNGNGTGFIW
+949 G
-963 KSGSNAFAY
+963 GS
-972 APYQNDATALLMP
+972 P
-985 ASYKNTAMVYETGYV
+985 A
-1000 AVSKKAGATFNAD
+1000 
-1013 LADFA
+1013 
-1018 NYVKVGSEVTLTTKD
+1018 
-1033 AVAANSTVTLNY
+1033 AVAATNGYVKFSIQTWNSASGTWNAATTATTAKVATMSTSGTEFSTFVAVPLSEQLLVTAEF
-1045 TVGSKA
+1045 TCDQASETFSK
-1051 DKQDKSTGKDAAKLS
+1051 
-1066 FTIKADADVVL
+1066 VL
-1077 TGTTASTVY
+1077 TNTNS
-1086 KVTAN
+1086 
-1091 GVSTATSGLTATVD
+1091 
-1105 GPKMAKPGET
+1105 
-1115 VTFTVTLN
+1115 
-1123 GTVAGTSG
+1123 
-1131 QSLKVSAS
+1131 
-1139 DITWLDTGAIT
+1139 
-1150 GATRSGNELTLQ
+1150 
-1162 SGTVVA
+1162 
-1168 NATLQFS
+1168 
-1175 YTLSSSATV
+1175 
-1184 DATIDLSIGT
+1184 
-1194 PS
+1194 

>member
-23 AAFKDADKIDYKE
+23 AAFKDADSIDYKE

-133 LVELGYDAKA
+133 LVEIGYDAKA
-143 AGMVGADW
+143 AGMVGTDW

-156 KLMAKAK
+156 KLLATTG
-163 LMDGIDG
+163 LMNGIDG

-181 AQMCLN
+181 AQMTLN

-222 TLAKYQ
+222 TIAKEQ

-238 DEYTIELGEKLY
+238 GEYTIELGEKLY
-250 TKLVLKDT
+250 KKLVLSDT

-321 AASVTKNDDDHKFGA
+321 AASVTKNDDDHEFGA

-481 NKADVDVYL
+481 NKADVNVYL

-530 LPDGTQKAVTAKLKT
+530 LPDGTQKAVTAKLKS
-545 GSTLTGG
+545 GSAALTAG

-576 QDNYDTTAASIGT
+576 QDNYDTTAASIGA

-631 GYANMPS
+631 GYAKMPS
-638 IDTTKGITGFAVK
+638 IDTTAGITGFAVK

-723 NANEVFVA
+723 NANKVFVA

-749 KNSNTFSATKT
+749 KNTNTFSATFDGT
-760 ASNSGYQ
+760 STGYKI
-767 TGTVAAN
+767 GTVAAN

-803 DEKYKTITVSAVA
+803 DENYKTITVSAVA
-816 SVADDTNDMVYA
+816 SVADDTNDIVYA

-841 IIEVPQSTTPESGK
+841 VIEVPEGTPAPAVNSTYS
-855 FDPANPQKAYIDGY
+855 
-869 TVVIPT
+869 
-875 VDGVK
+875 
-880 VDNIANVLAN
+880 
-890 NGYTVTGLMS
+890 VTS
-900 GTVMANKNGVTYFF
+900 DTSAFKC
-914 TENAAGTYEFWTIKV
+914 V
-929 NGTVVEYVAKDGVS
+929 NGTVTVKLTVNETVS
-943 KLSNKD
+943 
-949 LYDKYNGNGTGFIW
+949 G
-963 KSGSNAFAY
+963 GS
-972 APYQNDATALLMP
+972 P
-985 ASYKNTAMVYETGYV
+985 A
-1000 AVSKKAGATFNAD
+1000 
-1013 LADFA
+1013 
-1018 NYVKVGSEVTLTTKD
+1018 
-1033 AVAANSTVTLNY
+1033 AVAATNGYVKFSIQTWNSASGTWNAATTATTAKVATMSTSGTEFSTFVAVPLNEQLLVTAEF
-1045 TVGSKA
+1045 TCDQASETFSK
-1051 DKQDKSTGKDAAKLS
+1051 
-1066 FTIKADADVVL
+1066 VL
-1077 TGTTASTVY
+1077 TNTNT
-1086 KVTAN
+1086 
-1091 GVSTATSGLTATVD
+1091 
-1105 GPKMAKPGET
+1105 
-1115 VTFTVTLN
+1115 
-1123 GTVAGTSG
+1123 
-1131 QSLKVSAS
+1131 
-1139 DITWLDTGAIT
+1139 
-1150 GATRSGNELTLQ
+1150 
-1162 SGTVVA
+1162 
-1168 NATLQFS
+1168 
-1175 YTLSSSATV
+1175 
-1184 DATIDLSIGT
+1184 
-1194 PS
+1194 

>member
-23 AAFKDADKIDYKE
+23 AAFKDADSIDYKE

-133 LVELGYDAKA
+133 LVEIGYDAKA
-143 AGMVGADW
+143 AGMVGTDW

-156 KLMAKAK
+156 KLLATTG
-163 LMDGIDG
+163 LMNGIDG

-181 AQMCLN
+181 AQMTLN

-222 TLAKYQ
+222 TIAKEQ

-238 DEYTIELGEKLY
+238 GEYTIELGEKLY
-250 TKLVLKDT
+250 KKLVLSDT

-321 AASVTKNDDDHKFGA
+321 AASVTKNDDDHEFGA

-530 LPDGTQKAVTAKLKT
+530 LPDGTQKAVTAKLK
-545 GSTLTGG
+545 SSSPALTAG

-631 GYANMPS
+631 GYAKMPS
-638 IDTTKGITGFAVK
+638 IDTTAGITGFAVK

-723 NANEVFVA
+723 NANKVFVA

-749 KNSNTFSATKT
+749 KNTNTFSATFDGT
-760 ASNSGYQ
+760 STGYK

-841 IIEVPQSTTPESGK
+841 VIEVPEGTPAPAVNSTYS
-855 FDPANPQKAYIDGY
+855 
-869 TVVIPT
+869 
-875 VDGVK
+875 
-880 VDNIANVLAN
+880 
-890 NGYTVTGLMS
+890 VTS
-900 GTVMANKNGVTYFF
+900 DTSAFKC
-914 TENAAGTYEFWTIKV
+914 V
-929 NGTVVEYVAKDGVS
+929 NGTVTVKLTVNETVS
-943 KLSNKD
+943 
-949 LYDKYNGNGTGFIW
+949 G
-963 KSGSNAFAY
+963 GS
-972 APYQNDATALLMP
+972 P
-985 ASYKNTAMVYETGYV
+985 A
-1000 AVSKKAGATFNAD
+1000 
-1013 LADFA
+1013 
-1018 NYVKVGSEVTLTTKD
+1018 
-1033 AVAANSTVTLNY
+1033 AVAATNGYVKFSIQTWNSASGTWNAATTATTAKAATMSTSGTEFSTFVAVPLNEQLLVTAEF
-1045 TVGSKA
+1045 TCDQASETFSK
-1051 DKQDKSTGKDAAKLS
+1051 
-1066 FTIKADADVVL
+1066 VL
-1077 TGTTASTVY
+1077 TNTNT
-1086 KVTAN
+1086 
-1091 GVSTATSGLTATVD
+1091 
-1105 GPKMAKPGET
+1105 
-1115 VTFTVTLN
+1115 
-1123 GTVAGTSG
+1123 
-1131 QSLKVSAS
+1131 
-1139 DITWLDTGAIT
+1139 
-1150 GATRSGNELTLQ
+1150 
-1162 SGTVVA
+1162 
-1168 NATLQFS
+1168 
-1175 YTLSSSATV
+1175 
-1184 DATIDLSIGT
+1184 
-1194 PS
+1194 

>member
-23 AAFKDADKIDYKE
+23 AAFKDADSIDYKE

-133 LVELGYDAKA
+133 LVEIGYDAKA
-143 AGMVGADW
+143 AGMVGTDW

-156 KLMAKAK
+156 KLLATTG
-163 LMDGIDG
+163 LMNGIDG

-181 AQMCLN
+181 AQMTLN

-222 TLAKYQ
+222 TIAKEQ

-238 DEYTIELGEKLY
+238 GEYTIELGEKLY
-250 TKLVLKDT
+250 KKLVLSDT

-321 AASVTKNDDDHKFGA
+321 AASVTKNDDDHEFGA

-530 LPDGTQKAVTAKLKT
+530 LPDGTQKAVTAKLK
-545 GSTLTGG
+545 SSSPALTAG

-631 GYANMPS
+631 GYAKMPS
-638 IDTTKGITGFAVK
+638 IDTTAGITGFAVK

-723 NANEVFVA
+723 NANKVFVA

-749 KNSNTFSATKT
+749 KNTNTFSATFDGT
-760 ASNSGYQ
+760 STGYK

-803 DEKYKTITVSAVA
+803 DENYKTITVSAVA

-841 IIEVPQSTTPESGK
+841 VIEVPEGTPAPAVNSTYS
-855 FDPANPQKAYIDGY
+855 
-869 TVVIPT
+869 
-875 VDGVK
+875 
-880 VDNIANVLAN
+880 
-890 NGYTVTGLMS
+890 VTS
-900 GTVMANKNGVTYFF
+900 DTSAFKC
-914 TENAAGTYEFWTIKV
+914 V
-929 NGTVVEYVAKDGVS
+929 NGTVTVKLTVNETVS
-943 KLSNKD
+943 
-949 LYDKYNGNGTGFIW
+949 G
-963 KSGSNAFAY
+963 GS
-972 APYQNDATALLMP
+972 P
-985 ASYKNTAMVYETGYV
+985 A
-1000 AVSKKAGATFNAD
+1000 
-1013 LADFA
+1013 
-1018 NYVKVGSEVTLTTKD
+1018 
-1033 AVAANSTVTLNY
+1033 AVAATNGYVKFSIQTWNSASGTWNAATTATTAKVATMSTSGTEFSTFVAVPLSEQLLVTAEF
-1045 TVGSKA
+1045 TCDQASETFSK
-1051 DKQDKSTGKDAAKLS
+1051 
-1066 FTIKADADVVL
+1066 VL
-1077 TGTTASTVY
+1077 TNTNS
-1086 KVTAN
+1086 
-1091 GVSTATSGLTATVD
+1091 
-1105 GPKMAKPGET
+1105 
-1115 VTFTVTLN
+1115 
-1123 GTVAGTSG
+1123 
-1131 QSLKVSAS
+1131 
-1139 DITWLDTGAIT
+1139 
-1150 GATRSGNELTLQ
+1150 
-1162 SGTVVA
+1162 
-1168 NATLQFS
+1168 
-1175 YTLSSSATV
+1175 
-1184 DATIDLSIGT
+1184 
-1194 PS
+1194 

>member
-109 VVAGYDGKFDPAG
+109 VVSGYDGKFDPAG

-133 LVELGYDAKA
+133 LVEIGYDAKA
-143 AGMVGADW
+143 AGMVGTDW

-156 KLMAKAK
+156 KLLATTG
-163 LMDGIDG
+163 LMNGIDG

-222 TLAKYQ
+222 TIAKEQ

-238 DEYTIELGEKLY
+238 GEYTIELGEKLY
-250 TKLVLKDT
+250 KKLVLSDT

-444 GNSANNFT
+444 GDSKNNFT

-481 NKADVDVYL
+481 NKADVNVYL

-530 LPDGTQKAVTAKLKT
+530 LPDGTQKAVTAKLK
-545 GSTLTGG
+545 SSSAALTAG

-576 QDNYDTTAASIGT
+576 QDNYDTTATSIGT

-603 STKYYA
+603 SKYYYA

-723 NANEVFVA
+723 NANKVFVA

-749 KNSNTFSATKT
+749 KDTNTFSATF
-760 ASNSGYQ
+760 NSRTSTGYQ

-803 DEKYKTITVSAVA
+803 DENYKTITVSAVA
-816 SVADDTNDMVYA
+816 SVADDTNDIVYA

-841 IIEVPQSTTPESGK
+841 IIEVPQSATPASGT
-855 FDPANPQKAYIDGY
+855 FDPADPMTAGING
-869 TVVIPT
+869 TVVVVPK
-875 VDGVK
+875 VDGK
-880 VDNIANVLAN
+880 LVDTAANVLAN
-890 NGYTVTGLMS
+890 NGYTVTGLFN
-900 GTVMANKNGVTYFF
+900 GTYWATKNGTTYFF
-914 TENAAGTYEFWTIKV
+914 TESNPEYYTLTV
-929 NGTVVEYVAKDGVS
+929 NGQIVEYMQGASKYTEKDI
-943 KLSNKD
+943 KD
-949 LYDKYNGNGTGFIW
+949 TYGATGTGYIYSKGGAAW
-963 KSGSNAFAY
+963 TYTPY
-972 APYQNDATALLMP
+972 ATTGPATNGGVA
-985 ASYKNTAMVYETGYV
+985 VVIETGYV
-1000 AVSKKAGATFNAD
+1000 KVTKGTDDTGYTSEVPGFAKANSSFTVKVTADTAPAATISLYVENSEKDTAAQAGNGTKTEFTFTVDTKNADVTGVAAKAVVTYTVAAPTVSGGAT
-1013 LADFA
+1013 
-1018 NYVKVGSEVTLTTKD
+1018 GSENVLKGLTVTAVADKTTAKSGEKVTVTVTISGKATGAVTLT
-1033 AVAANSTVTLNY
+1033 
-1045 TVGSKA
+1045 
-1051 DKQDKSTGKDAAKLS
+1051 
-1066 FTIKADADVVL
+1066 
-1077 TGTTASTVY
+1077 
-1086 KVTAN
+1086 VTAPSSWLAASVPV
-1091 GVSTATSGLTATVD
+1091 GVVYTSGTELTVADGTNLGDGVTVKYEI
-1105 GPKMAKPGET
+1105 P
-1115 VTFTVTLN
+1115 VS
-1123 GTVAGTSG
+1123 GTVATNNIA
-1131 QSLKVSAS
+1131 LA
-1139 DITWLDTGAIT
+1139 
-1150 GATRSGNELTLQ
+1150 
-1162 SGTVVA
+1162 
-1168 NATLQFS
+1168 
-1175 YTLSSSATV
+1175 
-1184 DATIDLSIGT
+1184 
-1194 PS
+1194 

>member
-109 VVAGYDGKFDPAG
+109 VVSGYDGKFDPAG

-133 LVELGYDAKA
+133 LVEIGYDAKA
-143 AGMVGADW
+143 AGMVGTDW

-156 KLMAKAK
+156 KLLATTG

-222 TLAKYQ
+222 TIAKEQ

-238 DEYTIELGEKLY
+238 GEYTIELGEKLY
-250 TKLVLKDT
+250 KKLVLSDT

-321 AASVTKNDDDHKFGA
+321 VASVTKNDDDHEFGA

-481 NKADVDVYL
+481 NKADVNVYL

-530 LPDGTQKAVTAKLKT
+530 LPDGTQKAVTAKLKS
-545 GSTLTGG
+545 GSAALTAG

-631 GYANMPS
+631 GYAKMPS
-638 IDTTKGITGFAVK
+638 IDTTAGITGFAVK

-723 NANEVFVA
+723 NANKVFVA

-749 KNSNTFSATKT
+749 KNTNTFSATFDGT
-760 ASNSGYQ
+760 STGYKI
-767 TGTVAAN
+767 GTVAAN

-803 DEKYKTITVSAVA
+803 DENYKTITVSAVA

-841 IIEVPQSTTPESGK
+841 VIEVPEGTPAPAVNSTYS
-855 FDPANPQKAYIDGY
+855 
-869 TVVIPT
+869 
-875 VDGVK
+875 
-880 VDNIANVLAN
+880 
-890 NGYTVTGLMS
+890 VTS
-900 GTVMANKNGVTYFF
+900 DTSAFKC
-914 TENAAGTYEFWTIKV
+914 V
-929 NGTVVEYVAKDGVS
+929 NGTVTVKLTVNETVS
-943 KLSNKD
+943 
-949 LYDKYNGNGTGFIW
+949 G
-963 KSGSNAFAY
+963 GS
-972 APYQNDATALLMP
+972 P
-985 ASYKNTAMVYETGYV
+985 A
-1000 AVSKKAGATFNAD
+1000 
-1013 LADFA
+1013 
-1018 NYVKVGSEVTLTTKD
+1018 
-1033 AVAANSTVTLNY
+1033 AVAATNGYVKFSIQTWNSASGTWNAATTATTAKVATMSTSGTEFSTFVAVPLNEQLLVTAEF
-1045 TVGSKA
+1045 TCDQASETFSK
-1051 DKQDKSTGKDAAKLS
+1051 
-1066 FTIKADADVVL
+1066 VL
-1077 TGTTASTVY
+1077 TNTNT
-1086 KVTAN
+1086 
-1091 GVSTATSGLTATVD
+1091 
-1105 GPKMAKPGET
+1105 
-1115 VTFTVTLN
+1115 
-1123 GTVAGTSG
+1123 
-1131 QSLKVSAS
+1131 
-1139 DITWLDTGAIT
+1139 
-1150 GATRSGNELTLQ
+1150 
-1162 SGTVVA
+1162 
-1168 NATLQFS
+1168 
-1175 YTLSSSATV
+1175 
-1184 DATIDLSIGT
+1184 
-1194 PS
+1194 

>member
-23 AAFKDADKIDYKE
+23 AAFKDADSIDYKE

-70 AYLELGE
+70 AYLELGD

-133 LVELGYDAKA
+133 LVEIGYDAKA
-143 AGMVGADW
+143 AGLVGTDW

-156 KLMAKAK
+156 KLLATTG
-163 LMDGIDG
+163 LMNGIDG

-181 AQMCLN
+181 AQMTLN

-222 TLAKYQ
+222 TIAKEQ

-238 DEYTIELGEKLY
+238 GEYTIELGEKLY
-250 TKLVLKDT
+250 KKLVLSDT

-321 AASVTKNDDDHKFGA
+321 AASVTKNDDDHEFGA

-530 LPDGTQKAVTAKLKT
+530 LPDGTQKAVTAKLK
-545 GSTLTGG
+545 SSSAALTAG

-631 GYANMPS
+631 GYAKMPS
-638 IDTTKGITGFAVK
+638 IDTTAGITGFAVK
-651 TSNDYTNQVE
+651 TSSDYTNQVD

-723 NANEVFVA
+723 NANKVFVA

-749 KNSNTFSATKT
+749 KNTNTFSATFDGT
-760 ASNSGYQ
+760 STGYK

-803 DEKYKTITVSAVA
+803 DENYKTITVSAVA
-816 SVADDTNDMVYA
+816 SVADDTNDIVYA

-841 IIEVPQSTTPESGK
+841 VIEVPEGTPAPVVNSTYS
-855 FDPANPQKAYIDGY
+855 
-869 TVVIPT
+869 
-875 VDGVK
+875 
-880 VDNIANVLAN
+880 
-890 NGYTVTGLMS
+890 VTS
-900 GTVMANKNGVTYFF
+900 DTSAFKC
-914 TENAAGTYEFWTIKV
+914 V
-929 NGTVVEYVAKDGVS
+929 NGTVTV
-943 KLSNKD
+943 KLTVNE
-949 LYDKYNGNGTGFIW
+949 TV
-963 KSGSNAFAY
+963 SGSS
-972 APYQNDATALLMP
+972 P
-985 ASYKNTAMVYETGYV
+985 A
-1000 AVSKKAGATFNAD
+1000 
-1013 LADFA
+1013 
-1018 NYVKVGSEVTLTTKD
+1018 
-1033 AVAANSTVTLNY
+1033 AVAATNGYVKFSIQTWNSASGTWNAATTATTAKVTTMSTSGTEFSTFVAVPLNEQLLV
-1045 TVGSKA
+1045 TAEFTCDQASETFSK
-1051 DKQDKSTGKDAAKLS
+1051 
-1066 FTIKADADVVL
+1066 VL
-1077 TGTTASTVY
+1077 TNTNS
-1086 KVTAN
+1086 
-1091 GVSTATSGLTATVD
+1091 
-1105 GPKMAKPGET
+1105 
-1115 VTFTVTLN
+1115 
-1123 GTVAGTSG
+1123 
-1131 QSLKVSAS
+1131 
-1139 DITWLDTGAIT
+1139 
-1150 GATRSGNELTLQ
+1150 
-1162 SGTVVA
+1162 
-1168 NATLQFS
+1168 
-1175 YTLSSSATV
+1175 
-1184 DATIDLSIGT
+1184 
-1194 PS
+1194 

>member
-23 AAFKDADKIDYKE
+23 AAFKDADSIDYKE

-133 LVELGYDAKA
+133 LVEIGYDAKA
-143 AGMVGADW
+143 AGMVGTDW

-156 KLMAKAK
+156 TLLATTGLMN
-163 LMDGIDG
+163 GIDG

-181 AQMCLN
+181 AQMTLN

-222 TLAKYQ
+222 TIAKEQ

-238 DEYTIELGEKLY
+238 GEYTIELGEKLY
-250 TKLVLKDT
+250 KKLVLSDT

-321 AASVTKNDDDHKFGA
+321 AASVTKNDDDHEFGA

-481 NKADVDVYL
+481 NKADVNVYL

-530 LPDGTQKAVTAKLKT
+530 LPDGTQKAVTAKLKS
-545 GSTLTGG
+545 GSAALTAV

-576 QDNYDTTAASIGT
+576 QDNYDTTAASIGA

-631 GYANMPS
+631 GYAKMPS
-638 IDTTKGITGFAVK
+638 IDTTAGITGFAVK

-723 NANEVFVA
+723 NANKVFVA

-749 KNSNTFSATKT
+749 KNTNTFSATFDGT
-760 ASNSGYQ
+760 STGYKI
-767 TGTVAAN
+767 GTVAAN

-803 DEKYKTITVSAVA
+803 DENYKTITVSAVA
-816 SVADDTNDMVYA
+816 SVADDTNDIVYA

-841 IIEVPQSTTPESGK
+841 VIEVPEGTPAPAVNSTYS
-855 FDPANPQKAYIDGY
+855 
-869 TVVIPT
+869 
-875 VDGVK
+875 
-880 VDNIANVLAN
+880 
-890 NGYTVTGLMS
+890 VTS
-900 GTVMANKNGVTYFF
+900 DTSAFKC
-914 TENAAGTYEFWTIKV
+914 V
-929 NGTVVEYVAKDGVS
+929 NGTVTVKLTVNETVS
-943 KLSNKD
+943 
-949 LYDKYNGNGTGFIW
+949 G
-963 KSGSNAFAY
+963 GS
-972 APYQNDATALLMP
+972 P
-985 ASYKNTAMVYETGYV
+985 A
-1000 AVSKKAGATFNAD
+1000 
-1013 LADFA
+1013 
-1018 NYVKVGSEVTLTTKD
+1018 
-1033 AVAANSTVTLNY
+1033 AVAATNGYVKFSIQTWNSASGTWNAATTATTAKVATMSTSGTEFSTFVAVPLNEQLLVTAEF
-1045 TVGSKA
+1045 TCDQASETFSK
-1051 DKQDKSTGKDAAKLS
+1051 
-1066 FTIKADADVVL
+1066 VL
-1077 TGTTASTVY
+1077 TNTNT
-1086 KVTAN
+1086 
-1091 GVSTATSGLTATVD
+1091 
-1105 GPKMAKPGET
+1105 
-1115 VTFTVTLN
+1115 
-1123 GTVAGTSG
+1123 
-1131 QSLKVSAS
+1131 
-1139 DITWLDTGAIT
+1139 
-1150 GATRSGNELTLQ
+1150 
-1162 SGTVVA
+1162 
-1168 NATLQFS
+1168 
-1175 YTLSSSATV
+1175 
-1184 DATIDLSIGT
+1184 
-1194 PS
+1194 